1 MNALLPLNHI
11 EIKKFCMLTKLGIG
25 CQNNNNNNNR
35 AHKGLLGLSGVRME
49 KVWLSGAQ

>member
-1 MNALLPLNHI
+1 MVNAILPFNHI
-11 EIKKFCMLTKLGIG
+11 EIKKFCMLIKLGSG
-25 CQNNNNNNNR
+25 CQNNNNNNR